1 MDNEKKIYNKGV
13 LRGTIIGVLSMLII
27 SAILYGTVISKYYSA
42 ATIEDRASLDLGD
55 DVTNKINSLL
65 DYIDEGFLF
74 DYKESDIDDAIYKA
88 VMSGLG
94 DKYSVYYTAE
104 EYSDL
109 MDSTNG
115 TYYGIGVVVSQNTDS
130 GELVVVQPYKDA
142 PGAKAGIQ
150 IGDVILAVD
159 GTEVTGMDSDLAVDL
174 IRGDE
179 GTKVTLTIRRDDE
192 TFDVD
197 VTRAKVEVET
207 VSYEMKENKI
217 GYIAVTQF
225 DGVTTEQFAAAMKD
239 LIKQGMTGLIVDI
252 RNNPGGRLDVVKEM
266 LDSLLPE
273 GIIVY
278 TEDKNGQKT
287 YYNSDESSI
296 LDVPMAILVNG
307 NSASASEI
315 FSGAMQDYKL
325 AQIIGTQTFGKGI
338 VQTIIPFEDGSAIK
352 MTVEKYYTPNGT
364 NIHGIGITPDQVVE
378 LDEDQYA
385 ADGTDTQLN
394 AAITYIEEQQK

>member
-1 MDNEKKIYNKGV
+1 
-13 LRGTIIGVLSMLII
+13 MLII